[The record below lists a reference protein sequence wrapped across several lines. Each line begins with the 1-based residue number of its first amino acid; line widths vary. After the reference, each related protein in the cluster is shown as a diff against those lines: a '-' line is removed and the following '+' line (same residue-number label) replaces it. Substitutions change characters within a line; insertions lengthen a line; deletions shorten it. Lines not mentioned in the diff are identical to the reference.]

1 MYSIEKLPNEIIYRI
16 YDYIDVCSIINLSYT
31 SRIFYYCRNNY
42 NSYKINFESISKV
55 YFDLIC
61 RIIYPENII
70 SLKLFDNDNTPGQI
84 KSFIKNF
91 QINKLKRLK
100 YLKLI
105 KINENDLESILK
117 HIINN
122 RLNYLE
128 IEYRQYFTILNQST
142 IFILQNI
149 LSYKTLQ
156 EVNLDMRFYQNDFI
170 QWPQSTHIQYLTL
183 FNSNIYQFNQIIEK
197 QNQFKSIILKNFT
210 MKYFNDILFKKNSL
224 KQLKSFKIEESEL
237 FMEKIQ
243 LIISLMS
250 ELIYLKL
257 EGYTNIIEN
266 IFRNNELEEF
276 FQTKLIHLKTFE
288 FFIRFSPKN
297 EFLRDNLIVDSF
309 IKQFQRS
316 YWISNLNCFINCDL
330 IRNSNEIHLYS
341 IPSIFNYFKYSDQ
354 INMISYS
361 TSSSTNYLNER
372 FHFVYH
378 LELNLK
384 DLEIVSMQ
392 IKNNEE
398 DNRLFPKLN
407 YLKLTVNDQCSFD
420 CFKLL
425 SKSVYLKNLEKLV
438 LIICSRGSYLNLM
451 IKNFL
456 IFLKNLSNINSIEI
470 FNRWHGIFSFID
482 INYFCS
488 MIPYNIKHLDIDI
501 FEIDHIEILIDK
513 LENVS
518 SFKFKFA
525 FDKSLYLKQI
535 LQLLDNK
542 KINSTYISDIHY
554 LSIWI
559 SKQFNRTNSNK
570 RIKLTN

>member
-1 MYSIEKLPNEIIYRI
+1 ML
-16 YDYIDVCSIINLSYT
+16 L
-31 SRIFYYCRNNY
+31 
-42 NSYKINFESISKV
+42 
-55 YFDLIC
+55 L
-61 RIIYPENII
+61 
-70 SLKLFDNDNTPGQI
+70 LLFQ
-84 KSFIKNF
+84 
-91 QINKLKRLK
+91 
-100 YLKLI
+100 
-105 KINENDLESILK
+105 
-117 HIINN
+117 
-122 RLNYLE
+122 
-128 IEYRQYFTILNQST
+128 
-142 IFILQNI
+142 
-149 LSYKTLQ
+149 
-156 EVNLDMRFYQNDFI
+156 
-170 QWPQSTHIQYLTL
+170 
-183 FNSNIYQFNQIIEK
+183 
-197 QNQFKSIILKNFT
+197 
-210 MKYFNDILFKKNSL
+210 
-224 KQLKSFKIEESEL
+224 
-237 FMEKIQ
+237 
-243 LIISLMS
+243 
-250 ELIYLKL
+250 
-257 EGYTNIIEN
+257 
-266 IFRNNELEEF
+266 
-276 FQTKLIHLKTFE
+276 
-288 FFIRFSPKN
+288 
-297 EFLRDNLIVDSF
+297 
-309 IKQFQRS
+309 
-316 YWISNLNCFINCDL
+316 
-330 IRNSNEIHLYS
+330 
-341 IPSIFNYFKYSDQ
+341 
-354 INMISYS
+354 
-361 TSSSTNYLNER
+361 
-372 FHFVYH
+372 
-378 LELNLK
+378 
-384 DLEIVSMQ
+384 
-392 IKNNEE
+392 NNEE

-425 SKSVYLKNLEKLV
+425 SKSVYLKNLEQLV